1 MPMSILDQ
9 IYSYQGSV
17 IDKKH
22 VLDVLG
28 LVDDA
33 FMAELI
39 DALLAND
46 AGKVIR
52 WSIPR
57 WSRVKRPDK

>member
-1 MPMSILDQ
+1 
-9 IYSYQGSV
+9 
-17 IDKKH
+17 
-22 VLDVLG
+22 
-28 LVDDA
+28 VDDA

-52 WSIPR
+52 LVNTALEQHRFLLHP
-57 WSRVKRPDK
+57 